1 MIRRVKVIV
10 SSHQMLV
17 SCQDTGTEGSA
28 ISQSEAGV
36 GTQVTNERV
45 EGCGMQAPDAGN
57 GDFN

>member
-1 MIRRVKVIV
+1 MIV

-36 GTQVTNERV
+36 GTQVTNEMV